1 MKTKKIDGIN
11 LNMQLWDTSGKER
24 FRTLTSSYYNKA
36 KGILVVFDITNLDS
50 FGNVRKWIQ
59 DIKRYAM
66 EDVSLILIGNKS
78 DLVKE
83 RRVSFQDGKEFAEE
97 YGIKYIETSAKSSEG
112 LDNAFNCL
120 ARMIIES
127 KSNQDLKDMDLEVD
141 IKDSNVKDLSSSS
154 QNHDENKFPEMDNA
168 SFDELMQ
175 YKLIDLK
182 KCCKKKGLKQKGNK
196 KDLAARIS
204 NNKGEK
210 YEKKMGKKRG
220 REEINSDDSNGDEIE
235 NPLKIKKKKMKRKI
249 KNPWKKMEKFLLILI
264 CPN

>member
-1 MKTKKIDGIN
+1 MLIEKDIKKNENCIKILLLGDSKVGKSSLLFKYSDGTFSDSYLSTQGIDMKTKKIDGIN

-141 IKDSNVKDLSSSS
+141 IKDSNDKDLSSSS

-182 KCCKKKGLKQKGNK
+182 KCCKKKG
-196 KDLAARIS
+196 
-204 NNKGEK
+204 
-210 YEKKMGKKRG
+210 
-220 REEINSDDSNGDEIE
+220 
-235 NPLKIKKKKMKRKI
+235 P
-249 KNPWKKMEKFLLILI
+249 
-264 CPN
+264 